1 MKKLIF
7 AFAVLFAIVSNA
19 DYLYWMVENPTQ
31 VDGNSVNWNSAAF
44 FQNGTELSKMT
55 ADEMNM
61 VGYGTANLGSTGYD
75 VATYYIELYNAQ
87 DSVIGKANISYS
99 SFASSV
105 FGDNSTGAPGLM
117 NTFNASSSATF
128 NVPEPTSGLLF
139 LVGGMLLGLRR
150 KRRV

>member
-1 MKKLIF
+1 MKKIIF
-7 AFAVLFAIVSNA
+7 AFAILFAIESNA
-19 DYLYWMVENPTQ
+19 DYLYWMVENPAE
-31 VDGNSVNWNSAAF
+31 VDGKDVSWDSAAF
-44 FQNGTELSKMT
+44 FQNGNQLSKMS
-55 ADEMNM
+55 AAEMEL
-61 VGYGTANLGSTGYD
+61 VGHGTANLGSSGYD
-75 VATYYIELYNAQ
+75 VATYYIELYNGQ

-99 SFASSV
+99 SFAGSV
-105 FGDNSTGAPGLM
+105 FGDNDIGAPGLL